1 MAHFYASVN
10 GSRETIAT
18 KTGTKKS
25 GMSAHVRGWNV
36 GVDVRL
42 SHVNGKDVVQVYKTS
57 GSNGNTIGSL
67 IAEYTE
73 EVQS

>member
-10 GSRETIAT
+10 GSRGTTVT
-18 KTGTKKS
+18 KCGTKNT
-25 GMSAHVRGWNV
+25 GMQAEIRGWNV
-36 GVDVRL
+36 GVEVRL
-42 SHVNGKDVVQVYKTS
+42 SHVNGKDFVQVYKTS

-73 EVQS
+73 EVQL

>member
-1 MAHFYASVN
+1 MAHFYASVH
-10 GSRETIAT
+10 GSRETTAT

-42 SHVNGKDVVQVYKTS
+42 SHVNGKDVVQVYRTS
-57 GSNGNTIGSL
+57 GSNGGQTSQL

-73 EVQS
+73 EVSI